1 MDDRERL
8 EHYLRDTASRH
19 NHLCPRQ
26 VLGVRI
32 GMYAGDLLG
41 LDLPQRDKRLFAF
54 VEADGC
60 FADGVSV
67 STGCWLG
74 RRTMRLVDYGKVA
87 ATFVDTHT
95 MRSVRIAPTPSARE
109 RACAYAPETHDR
121 WSAHLIAY
129 QVMPTAELL
138 RAEEVSLTVD
148 VAAIISKPGLRMVCE
163 SCAEEIMNEREV
175 VIEGKTLCRNCA
187 GADSYYQ
194 SGADDISDNINRSQ
208 HDQQSTRDD
217 GP

>member
-1 MDDRERL
+1 MDDKARL
-8 EHYLRDTASRH
+8 EHYLQDTAARH

-32 GMYAGDLLG
+32 GMYAADLLG
-41 LDLPQRDKRLFAF
+41 LDLPQHDKRVFAF

-95 MRSVRIAPTPSARE
+95 MRAVRIAPLPSARE
-109 RACAYAPETHDR
+109 RACAYAPDAQDR
-121 WSAHLIAY
+121 WHTHLIAY
-129 QVMPTAELL
+129 QIMPTAELL
-138 RAEEVSLTVD
+138 RPEEVSLTVD
-148 VAAIISKPGLRMVCE
+148 VAEIISKPGLRVVCE

-175 VIEGKTLCRNCA
+175 LIEGKTLCRKCA
-187 GADSYYQ
+187 GIDSYYQ
-194 SGADDISDNINRSQ
+194 SGADDISDNINRS
-208 HDQQSTRDD
+208 
-217 GP
+217 

>member
-1 MDDRERL
+1 MNDNERL
-8 EHYLRDTASRH
+8 EHYLQETATRH

-41 LDLPQRDKRLFAF
+41 LDLPQHDKRLFAF

-95 MRSVRIAPTPSARE
+95 MRSVRIAPLPSARE
-109 RACAYAPETHDR
+109 RACAYAPDAQDR
-121 WSAHLIAY
+121 WKAQLIAY
-129 QVMPTAELL
+129 QVMPITELL

-148 VAAIISKPGLRMVCE
+148 VGAIISKPGLRAVCE
-163 SCAEEIMNEREV
+163 RCAEEIMNEREV
-175 VIEGKTLCRNCA
+175 LIEGKALCRRCA
-187 GADSYYQ
+187 GTDSYYQ
-194 SGADDISDNINRSQ
+194 SGAGDISDNINRS
-208 HDQQSTRDD
+208 
-217 GP
+217 